1 MAPMTRAMLIGLT
14 VAVWLGIGVVIAVVL
29 VARAFEDGP
38 EAATAP
44 ITITPRLLIP
54 AESRQ
59 LGRPPTRHWP
69 RFHAC
74 PESLATG
81 CPGGQMALVAT
92 VNFRRD
98 TAVNGALVGY
108 SRLALCRWPV
118 GRAGSCQMVGKTGV
132 VATSESGMYA
142 IP

>member
-1 MAPMTRAMLIGLT
+1 MRPMTRAMLIGLT
-14 VAVWLGIGVVIAVVL
+14 VAVWLGIGVVIAVFF
-29 VARAFEDGP
+29 VARAFEDGS
-38 EAATAP
+38 EAATP
-44 ITITPRLLIP
+44 ITITPKLLIP
-54 AESRQ
+54 TEPRQ

-69 RFHAC
+69 RLHAC

-81 CPGGQMALVAT
+81 CPSGQMALVAT

-98 TAVNGALVGY
+98 TVVNGALVGY

-118 GRAGSCQMVGKTGV
+118 GGARSCQMVSKTGV
-132 VATSESGMYA
+132 VAKAESAMYA

>member
-1 MAPMTRAMLIGLT
+1 MRPMTRATLIALT
-14 VAVWLGIGVVIAVVL
+14 VAVWLGIGVVVAVFFI
-29 VARAFEDGP
+29 ARAFEDGS
-38 EAATAP
+38 EATTP
-44 ITITPRLLIP
+44 ITITPKLLIP
-54 AESRQ
+54 EQARQ

-74 PESLATG
+74 PEPLSAG

-98 TAVNGALVGY
+98 TAVNAALIGY
-108 SRLALCRWPV
+108 SRVALCRWPV
-118 GRAGSCQMVGKTGV
+118 GGVGSCRMVGKRGAI
-132 VATSESGMYA
+132 ATSESGMYA

>member
-1 MAPMTRAMLIGLT
+1 MLIALT
-14 VAVWLGIGVVIAVVL
+14 VAVWLGICVVIAVFL
-29 VARAFEDGP
+29 VAPAFDDGP
-38 EAATAP
+38 EATTP
-44 ITITPRLLIP
+44 ITITPKLLVP
-54 AESRQ
+54 EEARR

-74 PESLATG
+74 PESLAAE

-92 VNFRRD
+92 ANFRRD
-98 TAVNGALVGY
+98 TVVNGAFIGY

-118 GRAGSCQMVGKTGV
+118 GGAGSCEMATKTGV
-132 VATSESGMYA
+132 VATRESGLYA